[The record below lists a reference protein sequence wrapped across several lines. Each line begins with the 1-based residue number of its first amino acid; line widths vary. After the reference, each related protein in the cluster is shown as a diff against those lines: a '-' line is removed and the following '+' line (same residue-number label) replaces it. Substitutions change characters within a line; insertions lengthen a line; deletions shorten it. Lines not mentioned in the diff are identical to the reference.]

1 MTLETYE
8 IFLFWMFIWFGGMIM
23 YFDTSLRLQCYLYR
37 NLVYFDFIIKLRIQR
52 ICIVSIK
59 QFYIDIQ

>member
-23 YFDTSLRLQCYLYR
+23 YFDTSLRLQCYLYG
-37 NLVYFDFIIKLRIQR
+37 NLVYFDFIIKLI
-52 ICIVSIK
+52 
-59 QFYIDIQ
+59 F